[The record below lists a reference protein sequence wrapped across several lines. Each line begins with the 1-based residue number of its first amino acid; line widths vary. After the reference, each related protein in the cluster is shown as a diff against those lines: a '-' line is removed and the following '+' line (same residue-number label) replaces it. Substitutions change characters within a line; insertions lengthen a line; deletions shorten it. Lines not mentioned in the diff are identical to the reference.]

1 MTTQQE
7 EHTLSHYL
15 CIGCPMGC
23 RLEVEADD
31 GEIVEVR
38 GFSCQR
44 GENYAKQEFVE
55 PRRMVT
61 TTVKINHS
69 LWARI
74 PVKTV
79 DAIPKERVQ
88 DLCDA
93 LHRIQLEAPVEMGD
107 VILEDALGTGINVV
121 ASRSM
126 PRTAEMAKT

>member
-23 RLEVEADD
+23 RLEVEAED

-44 GENYAKQEFVE
+44 GEKYAKQEFVE

-79 DAIPKERVQ
+79 DAISKEKVQ
-88 DLCDA
+88 ALCDA

-107 VILEDALGTGINVV
+107 VVLEDA
-121 ASRSM
+121 
-126 PRTAEMAKT
+126 